1 MVNAAARTRETRYK
15 EGTEMDR
22 VRLAIT
28 MAAAAV
34 VSLLVLSYGPVT
46 SPAQS
51 TSPCAEDMKTVCSDF
66 QKGGGR
72 MMRCYEERKDRI
84 STACRNWV
92 EFAKSNAGKVR
103 EACAKE
109 IDSSCNREKGD
120 PVEMLDCLQS
130 NYVDLSRPCAERLNT
145 FKGMYLMPLQ

>member
-1 MVNAAARTRETRYK
+1 MIRIKLVT
-15 EGTEMDR
+15 
-22 VRLAIT
+22 V

-34 VSLLVLSYGPVT
+34 VSALALISGPVT
-46 SPAQS
+46 STAQS
-51 TSPCAEDMKTVCSDF
+51 ANPCAEDMKTVCSDV

-72 MMRCYEERKDRI
+72 LLRCYEERKDRI
-84 STACRNWV
+84 SVGCRNWV

-109 IDSSCNREKGD
+109 INSSCNREKGD
-120 PVEMLDCLQS
+120 PIEMLDCLQS

-145 FKGMYLMPLQ
+145 FKGMYPMPVQ